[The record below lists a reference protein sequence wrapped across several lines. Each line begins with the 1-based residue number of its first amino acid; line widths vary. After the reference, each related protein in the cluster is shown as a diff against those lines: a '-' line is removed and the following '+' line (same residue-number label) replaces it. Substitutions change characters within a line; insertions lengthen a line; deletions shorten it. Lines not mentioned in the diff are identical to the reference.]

1 MQNENIISLNQFVND
16 ADKMVNILKTTNR
29 PFILTKDDAAVAV
42 IQDINQYRKL
52 LNALQLLKLTAQGE
66 KDIQNGKKAEQA
78 QVFEELNSLLES
90 MSE

>member
-1 MQNENIISLNQFVND
+1 MQNENIISLNQFIND
-16 ADKMVNILKTTNR
+16 PDKLVKILKTTNR

-42 IQDINQYRKL
+42 IQDVDQYRKL
-52 LNALQLLKLTAQGE
+52 LKALHLLKLTAQGE
-66 KDIQNGKKAEQA
+66 KDIQNGKKVEQA

>member
-16 ADKMVNILKTTNR
+16 ADKLVKILKTTNR

-42 IQDINQYRKL
+42 IQDVDQYRKL
-52 LNALQLLKLTAQGE
+52 LNALHLLKLMAQGE
-66 KDIQNGKKAEQA
+66 KDIQNGKKVEQA

-90 MSE
+90 MIE